1 MLIGLL
7 TLVTM
12 LYIGFPE
19 LTHLRTIVNP
29 SCKRISRERR
39 PWEQT
44 LRIEHKRTWRL
55 ERRIMSYTLPVPGLS
70 VGLKLTLCSPK
81 ICGTA
86 KKISYWLSPKGGC
99 TVTITERHLWLPM
112 WYIHWPVWLRSV
124 KMCIHFPWV
133 QTHSHSLPARLWAR
147 SYTFRL
153 GHKQGTAYSTAASDS
168 HFLPHLLSGFWDW
181 RRFYLLQLH
190 SKPLIWGL
198 FFSEH
203 LNEFVSVYIE
213 ENISLSK
220 IPLPLM

>member
-70 VGLKLTLCSPK
+70 VGLKLTLCPPK

-86 KKISYWLSPKGGC
+86 KKISCWLSPKGGC

-112 WYIHWPVWLRSV
+112 WYTDLSDSGQWRCAYIFHEYRHIHTLFLLAYGLGVTPLD
-124 KMCIHFPWV
+124 WV
-133 QTHSHSLPARLWAR
+133 ISKAPLTQLLPQTHISFLIYFLASE
-147 SYTFRL
+147 T
-153 GHKQGTAYSTAASDS
+153 GEDSTCCSCTQNHWYEASF
-168 HFLPHLLSGFWDW
+168 FLN
-181 RRFYLLQLH
+181 
-190 SKPLIWGL
+190 IWMNSFL
-198 FFSEH
+198 C
-203 LNEFVSVYIE
+203 I
-213 ENISLSK
+213 
-220 IPLPLM
+220 